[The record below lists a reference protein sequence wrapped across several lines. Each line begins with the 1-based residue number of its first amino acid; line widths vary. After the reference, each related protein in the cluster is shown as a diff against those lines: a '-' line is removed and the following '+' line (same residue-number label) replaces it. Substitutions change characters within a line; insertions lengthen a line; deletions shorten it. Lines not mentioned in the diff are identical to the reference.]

1 MSSHLNINTKNK
13 TMTKKYDLHKIREA
27 RNEFEAMLRIKGIS
41 ARTFAKLLGVAEI
54 TSAKY
59 INDPTLLR
67 YRHMDSIAIYCS
79 MSVKDIVDLIEY
91 DLVTDGTERFD

>member
-1 MSSHLNINTKNK
+1 MSNHQNINTKYK

-59 INDPTLLR
+59 ISDPTLLR
-67 YRHMDSIAIYCS
+67 YSHMDSIAIYCN

-91 DLVTDGTERFD
+91 DLVSDAERFD

>member
-1 MSSHLNINTKNK
+1 MSSHPNINTKYK

-67 YRHMDSIAIYCS
+67 YTHMDSIAIYCN

-91 DLVTDGTERFD
+91 DLVSDAERFN

>member
-1 MSSHLNINTKNK
+1 MSSHLNINTKYK

-67 YRHMDSIAIYCS
+67 YSHMDSIAIYCN

-91 DLVTDGTERFD
+91 DLVSDAKRFD

>member
-1 MSSHLNINTKNK
+1 MSNHQSINTKYK
-13 TMTKKYDLHKIREA
+13 TMTKKYNLHKIREA

-67 YRHMDSIAIYCS
+67 YSHMDSIAIYCR
-79 MSVKDIVDLIEY
+79 MSVKDIIDLIEY
-91 DLVTDGTERFD
+91 DLVSDAERFD